1 MADRPRRIFH
11 IAKELNISH
20 TEIIAFLNEEGI
32 TVGSHMAPIDDKDYH
47 KILTE
52 FSKDKESIERY
63 RKEQMRR
70 EIHDTRFRD
79 TQKSAK
85 KINLLSLSE
94 QRKLET
100 EEKSKAK
107 KELQKETAEKK
118 AAVAKKE
125 AAAKTVEKKAVAAQK
140 KATPESEKEEQ
151 SKKAD
156 QKKSKK
162 ETIQKEVQ
170 PTPKKVKLRKINL
183 TDIESEIGKG
193 IRRTRPP
200 ATDSKAVAPEKSVE
214 ERVRQ
219 TLAKIDTK
227 TKKKTYKKGKEIAD
241 AAEDVSSKK
250 VIAVPEYA
258 SVDELAKYF
267 EVTPSEIIQKCLGLG
282 VLATINQRLDWDMIE
297 LLAEEHNCVV
307 EKLIEY
313 GDELFSLE
321 DTEEDLSKAKPRA
334 PVITV
339 MGHVDHGKTSLLDYI
354 RDTNVVAGESGGI
367 TQHIGAY
374 KVEQK
379 NNKLIT
385 FLIHR
390 DMKHLLPCA
399 PGVHRSRI
407 SSFLL
412 LLPMIQSCHRLS
424 KQSAMPAPPRFP
436 LWLPSIKLTNREPM

>member
-63 RKEQMRR
+63 RKEQMRK

-100 EEKSKAK
+100 EEISKAK
-107 KELQKETAEKK
+107 KELKKETAEKK
-118 AAVAKKE
+118 AAAAKKR
-125 AAAKTVEKKAVAAQK
+125 AAEKTVEKKSVSDQK
-140 KATPESEKEEQ
+140 KAAPESGKEEQ
-151 SKKAD
+151 PNKAD
-156 QKKSKK
+156 QKNLKK

-193 IRRTRPP
+193 IRRTRPTS
-200 ATDSKAVAPEKSVE
+200 TDSKAVAPEKSVE

-227 TKKKTYKKGKEIAD
+227 TKKKTYKKGKEIPD

-250 VIAVPEYA
+250 VIAVPEY
-258 SVDELAKYF
+258 SSIDELAKYF
-267 EVTPSEIIQKCLGLG
+267 EVTPSVIIQKCLSLG

-297 LLAEEHNCVV
+297 LLAEELNAHGSDGV
-307 EKLIEY
+307 EVR
-313 GDELFSLE
+313 GD
-321 DTEEDLSKAKPRA
+321 
-334 PVITV
+334 
-339 MGHVDHGKTSLLDYI
+339 
-354 RDTNVVAGESGGI
+354 
-367 TQHIGAY
+367 
-374 KVEQK
+374 VE
-379 NNKLIT
+379 
-385 FLIHR
+385 R
-390 DMKHLLPCA
+390 
-399 PGVHRSRI
+399 GVHVRLKGEQTVQSMPDAPESAGSLAEREIRVHRHEEARLVGELIVAHGSRGGQVVQGAVVDRCAHGQALD
-407 SSFLL
+407 LL
-412 LLPMIQSCHRLS
+412 
-424 KQSAMPAPPRFP
+424 
-436 LWLPSIKLTNREPM
+436 